1 MRYHKLGKKEV
12 EALIWLASTRNNPM
26 TSAEL
31 AEYTGDSLQNSWQR
45 LNYRLLQK
53 GLVEK
58 LGEKYRITKL
68 GLDTIISMI
77 FVAPVK
83 PSRIS
88 NYPLGGLQ
96 KKILLALVLL
106 RRATIPTIREKLNSY
121 EVFRR
126 KGEHAYTSYRNA
138 SMSLVFRGL
147 VSRFKVNS
155 RKVLYEI
162 TEKGVEVAREIA
174 REEMENV

>member
-88 NYPLGGLQ
+88 NYPLGSLQ

-106 RRATIPTIREKLNSY
+106 RRATIPTIREKLVSY
-121 EVFRR
+121 SI
-126 KGEHAYTSYRNA
+126 GEHSYTSYRNA

-162 TEKGVEVAREIA
+162 TEKGLGLAREIA